1 MVAHRERAALICAR
15 VAPDAPA
22 LGRSAS
28 PLASARRSERPKH
41 RRASLRASVSSD
53 RRAQME
59 RGATRRVVRRHTN
72 DRLIVSLGCHRT
84 PSAVW
89 DGAPACATIV
99 TGSGRL
105 GSQGLVSP
113 GSTGRMGR
121 PTARTRPVP
130 ARYTRRNWI
139 RAGRC
144 RGPCGVPQSPRRVAP
159 AFAGRC
165 RGRSGPRRRS
175 GRS

>member
-1 MVAHRERAALICAR
+1 MSDPPGVHAPSSRSRAEGDSRSGTNKVRHHLGNLAAR
-15 VAPDAPA
+15 
-22 LGRSAS
+22 GSKAS
-28 PLASARRSERPKH
+28 PKTLRCRRTDARKWKEEQLAESY
-41 RRASLRASVSSD
+41 D
-53 RRAQME
+53 
-59 RGATRRVVRRHTN
+59 ATAN